1 MSGDN
6 KIISIVDDDPDTTEL
21 FREAMSGVNGVTVL
35 VFNDSL
41 KALKHFTDNKSEYI
55 LVITDLRMPGID
67 GLQLLTKM
75 KKTDQYLRTIL
86 MSAYGVCN
94 DLIIRQYLNEGII
107 DRFIQKPITISSLCQ
122 EVNNQIHAYQ
132 LKM

>member
-6 KIISIVDDDPDTTEL
+6 KVISIVDDDLDTTEL
-21 FREAMSGVNGVTVL
+21 FREAMSGVNGITVF

-41 KALKHFTDNKSEYI
+41 KALKHFTDNKSEYV

-67 GLQLLTKM
+67 GLELLTKM
-75 KKTDQYLRTIL
+75 KKIGYYVRTIL
-86 MSAYGVCN
+86 MSAYGVSN
-94 DLIIRQYLNEGII
+94 DMIIRQYINDGII
-107 DRFIQKPITISSLCQ
+107 DRFIQKPITIKNLCQ